1 MENRLESI
9 EKGIVKL
16 EEGRKNLKYA
26 IEDFYAQLTLANIIQ
41 QYRDKVCS

>member
-1 MENRLESI
+1 MEKRFESV

-16 EEGRKNLKYA
+16 EEGRKDLKYA
-26 IEDFYAQLTLANIIQ
+26 IEEFYAQLSAANISQ